1 MPASSQPPYGI
12 TPWSTPQTT
21 TPPSR
26 GHWRMLPGK
35 PGPPS
40 KTGHSIC
47 QFVQGVIPLPTVDEG
62 SEASPI
68 STETWVI
75 IEAPGILSTMKEL
88 SLIGLQTTWEGDM
101 IRPKGADMCL
111 ALYSTPRVT
120 RAYSARGTGDLL
132 ESFHLL
138 PKQDEPRVVKPT

>member
-1 MPASSQPPYGI
+1 MFEGHTVYLSGYDWENPHLFSFLPLHPIFQSNLKRDKAESTAEQLFTRHCRTRSGGRTRMPASSQPPYGI

-47 QFVQGVIPLPTVDEG
+47 QFVQGVIPLPAVDEG

-68 STETWVI
+68 STEAWVI
-75 IEAPGILSTMKEL
+75 IETQGILSTMK
-88 SLIGLQTTWEGDM
+88 
-101 IRPKGADMCL
+101 
-111 ALYSTPRVT
+111 
-120 RAYSARGTGDLL
+120 
-132 ESFHLL
+132 
-138 PKQDEPRVVKPT
+138 